1 MLSDEV
7 IDKVI
12 ERLIRRIEKV
22 NTYTLKQIAK
32 TIKKMSTLAPSDTRK
47 LIEIMNYG
55 GDYEKILKKLAK
67 MSEMNEKE
75 IYEIFD
81 EVAKSDYQ
89 FARQYYKYRDR
100 KYIPYEFNKQ
110 LKDQVQ
116 AIASITAEEYRNISR
131 TLAFSRKGADGKVIY
146 SEIGQTYQDV
156 IDEGIISLQQGKDT
170 FNQQMRKIIKELS
183 KSGIKSVN
191 WESGTSR
198 RLEYAVRMHLQEGIR
213 NLHNEM
219 QMQIAKEIDADG
231 IEISVH
237 NNPAP
242 DHQDAQGRQFTINK
256 YDENG
261 VLIKQGEF
269 EKLQETGIAKDYK
282 DKEIDLHKHLKNGD
296 SALTH
301 RPISQYNCYHY
312 TFSIVLG
319 VNEPQYTN
327 EQLEKI
333 NKRNL
338 KGFEY
343 GGKHYTMY
351 EGTQLQRKIENA
363 IRKEKDT
370 QIMAKESGQ
379 DDLVQK
385 SEKNI
390 NTLLNEYLKVSKE
403 SGLPTKMERLR
414 VDGYKQAN

>member
-12 ERLIRRIEKV
+12 ERLVRRIEKV

-32 TIKKMSTLAPSDTRK
+32 TIKKMSTLAPSDTKK
-47 LIEIMNYG
+47 LIEILNYG
-55 GDYEKILKKLAK
+55 GDYEKILNKLAK

-75 IYEIFD
+75 IYKIFD

-89 FARQYYKYRDR
+89 FARKYYKYRDR

-116 AIASITAEEYRNISR
+116 AIANITANEYRNISR
-131 TLAFSRKGADGKVIY
+131 TLAFSRKGADGKVVY

-156 IDEGIISLQQGKDT
+156 IDEGVLALQQGKDT
-170 FNQQMRKIIKELS
+170 FNQQMRRIIRELS

-213 NLHNEM
+213 NLHNDI
-219 QMQIAKEIDADG
+219 QMQIAEEIDADG

-242 DHQDAQGRQFTINK
+242 DHQEAQGRQFRL
-256 YDENG
+256 E
-261 VLIKQGEF
+261 EF
-269 EKLQETGIAKDYK
+269 NKLQEDGIAKDYK
-282 DKEIDLHKHLKNGD
+282 GIEIDLHRHLKNGD

-319 VNEPQYTN
+319 VNEPQYSN
-327 EQLEKI
+327 KQLQEI
-333 NKRNL
+333 IDRNNN
-338 KGFEY
+338 GFDY
-343 GGKHYTMY
+343 NGKHYTMY
-351 EGTQLQRKIENA
+351 EGTQLQRKLENA
-363 IRKEKDT
+363 IRIEKDN

-379 DDLVQK
+379 DNLVQE
-385 SEKNI
+385 SEKKI
-390 NTLLNEYLKVSKE
+390 NTLLNEYIKVSKE

-414 VDGYKQAN
+414 VEGYKQAN

>member
-32 TIKKMSTLAPSDTRK
+32 TIKKMSTLASSDTKK
-47 LIEIMNYG
+47 LIEILNYG

-89 FARQYYKYRDR
+89 FARQYYKYRNVR
-100 KYIPYEFNKQ
+100 YIPYEFNKQ

-116 AIASITAEEYRNISR
+116 AIASITANEYRNISR

-156 IDEGIISLQQGKDT
+156 IDEGVLALQQGKDT
-170 FNQQMRKIIKELS
+170 FNQQMRRIIRELS
-183 KSGIKSVN
+183 ESGIKSVN

-219 QMQIAKEIDADG
+219 QMQIAEEIDADG

-242 DHQDAQGRQFTINK
+242 DHQEAQGRQFRLEQFN
-256 YDENG
+256 
-261 VLIKQGEF
+261 Q
-269 EKLQETGIAKDYK
+269 LQETGIAKDYK
-282 DKEIDLHKHLKNGD
+282 GRKIDLHRHLKNGN
-296 SALTH
+296 SATSH

-312 TFSIVLG
+312 TFSIILG
-319 VNEPQYTN
+319 VNKPQYTN
-327 EQLEKI
+327 KQLEEI

-351 EGTQLQRKIENA
+351 EGTRLQRKIENA

-414 VDGYKQAN
+414 VEGYKQAN

>member
-22 NTYTLKQIAK
+22 NTYTLKQIAR
-32 TIKKMSTLAPSDTRK
+32 TIKKMGTLAPSDTKK

-75 IYEIFD
+75 IYQIFD

-89 FARQYYKYRDR
+89 FARQYYKYRNV

-116 AIASITAEEYRNISR
+116 AIASITAEEYKNISR

-191 WESGTSR
+191 WESGVAR
-198 RLEYAVRMHLQEGIR
+198 RLEYAVRMNLQEGIR
-213 NLHNEM
+213 NLHND
-219 QMQIAKEIDADG
+219 MQIQIAEEIDADG

-242 DHQDAQGRQFTINK
+242 DHQEAQGRQFKMT
-256 YDENG
+256 
-261 VLIKQGEF
+261 EF
-269 EKLQETGIAKDYK
+269 IKLQEEGIAKDYK
-282 DKEIDLHKHLKNGD
+282 RKTINLHRQLKSGD
-296 SALTH
+296 DSLSF
-301 RPISQYNCYHY
+301 RPISKHNCYHY

-319 VNEPQYTN
+319 VNEPQYSDK
-327 EQLEKI
+327 QLQEI
-333 NKRNL
+333 MDRNN

-351 EGTQLQRKIENA
+351 EGTQLQRKLENA
-363 IRKEKDT
+363 IRIEKDN
-370 QIMAKESGQ
+370 QIMAKDSGQ
-379 DDLVQK
+379 DDLVQE
-385 SEKNI
+385 SEKKI
-390 NTLLNEYLKVSKE
+390 NALLNEYIKVSKE
-403 SGLPTKMERLR
+403 SGLPTKMERLKVEGYNQIKL
-414 VDGYKQAN
+414 VDDRLTKEK

>member
-12 ERLIRRIEKV
+12 ERLVRRIEKV

-89 FARQYYKYRDR
+89 FARQYYKYRNKR
-100 KYIPYEFNKQ
+100 YIPYEFNKQ

-116 AIASITAEEYRNISR
+116 AIASITAEEYKNISR

-156 IDEGIISLQQGKDT
+156 IDEGILALQQGKDT
-170 FNQQMRKIIKELS
+170 FNQQMRRIIRELS
-183 KSGIKSVN
+183 SSGIKSVD

-198 RLEYAVRMHLQEGIR
+198 RLEYAVRMHLQAGVR

-219 QMQIAKEIDADG
+219 QMQIANDIDADG

-242 DHQDAQGRQFTINK
+242 DHQEAQGRQFRL
-256 YDENG
+256 E
-261 VLIKQGEF
+261 EF
-269 EKLQETGIAKDYK
+269 NKLQEDGIAKDYK
-282 DKEIDLHKHLKNGD
+282 NKKIDLHRHLKNGD

-319 VNEPQYTN
+319 VNEPQYSTD
-327 EQLEKI
+327 QLQKI
-333 NKRNL
+333 IDRNN
-338 KGFEY
+338 KGFELD
-343 GGKHYTMY
+343 GQHYTMY
-351 EGTQLQRKIENA
+351 EGTQLQRKLENE
-363 IRKEKDT
+363 IRKAKDT

-379 DDLVQK
+379 DELVEK
-385 SEKNI
+385 SEKRI
-390 NTLLNEYLKVSKE
+390 DELLNKYVELSEK

-414 VDGYKQAN
+414 VEGYKQAN

>member
-12 ERLIRRIEKV
+12 ERLVRRIEKV
-22 NTYTLKQIAK
+22 NTYTLKQIAR
-32 TIKKMSTLAPSDTRK
+32 TIKKMGTLAPSDTQK
-47 LIEIMNYG
+47 LIQVLNYG
-55 GDYEKILKKLAK
+55 GDYEKILKEIAK
-67 MSEMNEKE
+67 MTKINEKE
-75 IYEIFD
+75 IYEIFH
-81 EVAKSDYQ
+81 EVAKNDSQ
-89 FARQYYKYRDR
+89 FARQFYKYRNM

-110 LKDQVQ
+110 LKDQVD
-116 AIASITAEEYRNISR
+116 AIAKVTADTYRNISQ
-131 TLAFSRKGADGKVIY
+131 TLAFSRKGVDGKVVY
-146 SEIGQTYQDV
+146 SDIGKTYQDI
-156 IDEGIISLQQGKDT
+156 IDEGVISLQQGKDT
-170 FNQQMRKIIKELS
+170 FNQQMTKIVKELS
-183 KSGIKSVN
+183 KSGIRTID
-191 WESGTSR
+191 WESGISR
-198 RLEYAVRMHLQEGIR
+198 RLEYATRMHLQAGIR

-219 QMQIAKEIDADG
+219 QKQIANEIGANG
-231 IEISVH
+231 VEISVH

-261 VLIKQGEF
+261 ALIEQGEF

-282 DKEIDLHKHLKNGD
+282 GKKIDLHRHLKNGD
-296 SALTH
+296 SAVSH

-312 TFSIVLG
+312 TFSIILG
-319 VNEPQYTN
+319 VNKPQYTN
-327 EQLEKI
+327 KQLKEI
-333 NKRNL
+333 NERNL

-390 NTLLNEYLKVSKE
+390 NTLLNEYLKVSKA
-403 SGLPTKMERLR
+403 SGLPTKMERLK
-414 VDGYKQAN
+414 VEGYKQAN